1 MTNGTN
7 NPNSD
12 AKGIQLRGLWKLFGH
27 RGEEALQGALQGLS
41 KTEISNRFGCV
52 LGVSDVN
59 LDVKPG
65 EIFCIMGLSGSGK
78 STLLRHVNG
87 LIAPSQG
94 EVIIDGADINKISR
108 ADLKQIRASKIGM
121 VFQHIALMP
130 HWSVRDN
137 AAMALQIRGVDNR
150 TRYKKADE
158 VLDVVELTGWGDKFA
173 NQLSGG
179 MQQRVGIARAL
190 AANPEY
196 LLMDEPFS
204 ALDPLIRRQLQDLF
218 LRLCRPSNRTA
229 LFITHDLDEAIRIGD
244 RIAIMKDGKIIQIGR
259 PEDIVTKP
267 ADDYVADFV
276 SGISKLDLVSA
287 KAIAAPPSPLR
298 SAIDRPPRKIP
309 EDTKLREVIACFE
322 TGREQIDVVNSFG
335 EKTGEITV
343 MDLLK
348 GLRS

>member
-1 MTNGTN
+1 
-7 NPNSD
+7 
-12 AKGIQLRGLWKLFGH
+12 
-27 RGEEALQGALQGLS
+27 
-41 KTEISNRFGCV
+41 
-52 LGVSDVN
+52 
-59 LDVKPG
+59 VKPG

-87 LIAPSQG
+87 LIAPTKG
-94 EVIIDGADINKISR
+94 EVIVDGVDINKISR
-108 ADLKQIRASKIGM
+108 ADLKEIRASKIGM

-130 HWSVRDN
+130 HWTVREN
-137 AAMALQIRGVDNR
+137 ASMALRIRGVDSKS
-150 TRYKKADE
+150 RYKKADE
-158 VLDVVELTGWGDKFA
+158 VLEIVELTGWGDKFA
-173 NQLSGG
+173 SQLSGG

-190 AANPEY
+190 AADPEY

-218 LRLCRPSNRTA
+218 LRLIRPSNRTA

-287 KAIAAPPSPLR
+287 KAIAAPPS
-298 SAIDRPPRKIP
+298 SRPTEGHGPVKEVR
-309 EDTKLREVIACFE
+309 EDAKLREVIACFE
-322 TGREQIDVVNSFG
+322 TGREQINVVNAVG
-335 EKTGEITV
+335 EKTGEISV
-343 MDLLK
+343 MNLLK